1 MECLILIN
9 DARVRE
15 DVANLLQL
23 RVALHTSRLHLLLR
37 LRNLVRDLLHL
48 LRFLRRV
55 LASLSLLANLFRHF
69 L

>member
-1 MECLILIN
+1 MEYLILIN

-23 RVALHTSRLHLLLR
+23 RVALHTSGFHLLLR
-37 LRNLVRDLLHL
+37 LRNLIRDLLHL